1 MNTKPP
7 AGGDGAAQDLPLWL
21 ARREANTM
29 PSSDPQQDRADA
41 LKAALVR
48 FRHELVDWLSSQPE
62 LSSLDLNIMPDG
74 ETTIAFCY
82 METDTA
88 PESPLIWLT
97 LNSQPEWEY

>member
-1 MNTKPP
+1 MNAMPP
-7 AGGDGAAQDLPLWL
+7 VGGDGAAQDLPPWL
-21 ARREANTM
+21 ARRETNTM
-29 PSSDPQQDRADA
+29 PSSDPDQDRTAA

-48 FRHELVDWLSSQPE
+48 FRRELVDWLSSRPE

-97 LNSQPEWEY
+97 LQPQPEWDY

>member
-1 MNTKPP
+1 LNTKPP
-7 AGGDGAAQDLPLWL
+7 AGGDGAAQDLPPWL
-21 ARREANTM
+21 ARRETNTM
-29 PSSDPQQDRADA
+29 PSSDPEQDHAAA

-48 FRHELVDWLSSQPE
+48 FRHELVDWLSSRPE

-82 METDTA
+82 RETDTA

-97 LNSQPEWEY
+97 LQPQPEWDY